1 MTITATRDIDR
12 EMSGTPAAFFDRD
25 GVLNVDH
32 GYTFEVDRLELI
44 KGAGAALAACRAAGL
59 LVFVVTNQSG
69 IARGLYDESALAAF
83 NTELRRRLAVDG
95 GLIDDLRF
103 CPHHP
108 DAAVARYRRSCACR
122 KPAPGMILDLAKAWN
137 IDLTRSI
144 MIGDKQSDM
153 DAARAAGVAGYLFK
167 GGDLLAFLAD
177 VLDARAMPD
186 ARLRNA

>member
-1 MTITATRDIDR
+1 
-12 EMSGTPAAFFDRD
+12 MSGTPAAFFDRD

-32 GYTFEVDRLELI
+32 GYTFEIDRLELI

-69 IARGLYDESALAAF
+69 IARGLYDESALATF

-95 GLIDDLRF
+95 GLIDDVRF

-108 DAAVARYRRSCACR
+108 DAVVARYRRSCDCR
-122 KPAPGMILDLAKAWN
+122 KPAPGMILHLAEAWN

-153 DAARAAGVAGYLFK
+153 DAARAAGVAGYLFE
-167 GGDLLAFLAD
+167 GGDLLAFLTD
-177 VLDARAMPD
+177 VLESRGLQGAR
-186 ARLRNA
+186 RREV